1 MCKILILNKGLRTTC
16 NTPIIYELS
25 NLILP
30 HLVWF
35 MGNINSSQQL
45 NIDLLGDAIQ
55 ELLEMFVGMLNG
67 SHINVFMLD

>member
-1 MCKILILNKGLRTTC
+1 MFKMAVESNCDRLYRDICKMCKILILNKGLRTTC

-45 NIDLLGDAIQ
+45 NIDLLGDA
-55 ELLEMFVGMLNG
+55 V
-67 SHINVFMLD
+67 